1 MEGIASVS
9 ERRARHRKQLAEAC
23 AELGCG
29 KGDDGPRCALV
40 SGCLLGS
47 PCRYDGGSKPN
58 AAVAALVASLRDA
71 GWRIRRICP
80 EAAGRLPRPRPPA
93 EIQPDGRVL
102 DRDGADVTGP
112 FERGAAHACAVARR
126 TRAELAIVKAN
137 SPSCGCYEVYD
148 GSFSGVLVPGMGI
161 AARRLEGEGVLVVD
175 EHDVEWLVG
184 EGCIDGGCRP
194 VDMTSISKVNNI
206 TKP

>member
-9 ERRARHRKQLAEAC
+9 ERRARHRKHLAEAC
-23 AELGCG
+23 AEPRCG
-29 KGDDGPRCALV
+29 KGDDAPRCAVV

-102 DRDGADVTGP
+102 DSDGVDVTGP

-175 EHDVEWLVG
+175 ERDVEWLAG
-184 EGCIDGGCRP
+184 EGCADGDCRS
-194 VDMTSISKVNNI
+194 VDMTSISKANNI
-206 TKP
+206 AKP